1 MEKLEDYGGPRFVN
15 DTFYFGIC
23 KEQIEQHETADA
35 RKKELE
41 EELQSVEYESPEYWG
56 IEKELSEVSE
66 EWWRSGTIVIVF
78 AAMCLEA
85 LIYDYGARNTSDN
98 YFDRYLDHLSP
109 VAKWVVVPQII
120 TGDSINRDGQAF
132 ELLQKLFRKINE
144 LVHSKSEQVPLDDKE
159 ALVDRIEGNKSEF
172 EEAVADAMRAVFK
185 VTSEMRSMHPESI
198 NFAWYD
204 PGEHGNG
211 PYQKY
216 T

>member
-1 MEKLEDYGGPRFVN
+1 MEELKDYGGPRFVN

-23 KEQIEQHETADA
+23 KEQIDRYETADA
-35 RKKELE
+35 RKNELE
-41 EELQSVEYESPEYWG
+41 EQIQSVEYDSPEYWE
-56 IEKELSEVSE
+56 IEKELSAVSE

-98 YFDRYLDHLSP
+98 YFNRYLDRLSP
-109 VAKWVVVPQII
+109 VAKWIVVPQII
-120 TGDSINRDGQAF
+120 IGDSIDRDGQAF
-132 ELLQKLFRKINE
+132 ELLQKLFRNRNN
-144 LVHSKSEQVPLDDKE
+144 LVHSQSKHVPLADKE
-159 ALVDRIEGNKSEF
+159 ELAERIEDNKSDF
-172 EEAVADAMRAVFK
+172 EEAVVDAVRAVFK

-198 NFAWYD
+198 NFGWYD
-204 PGEHGNG
+204 PSEHGNE